1 MVTKMKR
8 RIAIA
13 TCSPSTATKAGVVD
27 NDVDVDVDGV
37 GVGVG
42 ELFKNLSKASKAG
55 GALFLLMCK
64 AKAWTSTVA
73 VEKEEKKERKS
84 LV

>member
-27 NDVDVDVDGV
+27 NDVDVDGV

-42 ELFKNLSKASKAG
+42 ELFKHLSKASKAG

>member
-27 NDVDVDVDGV
+27 NDVDVDGV

>member
-27 NDVDVDVDGV
+27 NDVDVDGV

-73 VEKEEKKERKS
+73 VDIVVGGGVVLYVVR
-84 LV
+84 

>member
-1 MVTKMKR
+1 MVTNMKR

-27 NDVDVDVDGV
+27 NDVDVDGV

>member
-27 NDVDVDVDGV
+27 NDVDVDGV

-64 AKAWTSTVA
+64 DKAWTSTVA